1 MNSTLEGRRYVGI
14 VELSKYLDLTKGTLY
29 VWTCRKK
36 IPYLKIGGSLKF
48 DLIEIDKWLKD
59 KRIREIS

>member
-1 MNSTLEGRRYVGI
+1 MSVVLEGRRYVGI

-29 VWTCRKK
+29 VWVCHRK

-48 DLIEIDKWLKD
+48 DLIEIERWLRE
-59 KRIREIS
+59 KRVKELA